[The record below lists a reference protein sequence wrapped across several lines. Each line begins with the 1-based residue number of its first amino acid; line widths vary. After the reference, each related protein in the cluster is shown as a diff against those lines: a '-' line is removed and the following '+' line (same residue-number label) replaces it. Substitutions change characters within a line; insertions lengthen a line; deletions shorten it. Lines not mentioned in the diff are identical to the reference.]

1 MKVLHAIDRLQ
12 AGGAEK
18 MFVTLTSLLSAANIP
33 VAALLFNSG
42 YELDHKLD
50 KGVRLRILNRQNR
63 FNPVT
68 LYKAHKICSE
78 YDIVHAHL
86 RHVYAYLRLAQWL
99 FRGKYKLLI
108 HDHGAVVQPIPC
120 RLKGVFRPQYYIG
133 VNNEQV
139 IWAKTHLFVN
149 EDKAFLLENTII
161 PVKPAD
167 GEVNRGTKK
176 AMMIAN
182 IRRVKNIEFAIRL
195 CQAMGWRL
203 DIYGNIAE
211 KDYYDELMQLINNNP
226 RIRIISGISDFSGI
240 YGHYNLAIH
249 SSLAETGPLVLL
261 EYLSAGLPF
270 IAYKTG
276 SAAEKISDFL
286 PAMLMNDFDLN
297 NWRQQVALIL
307 NDSMLP
313 QKMRELFNQEFS
325 PEKYIG
331 QCLQIYKSIHS

>member
-1 MKVLHAIDRLQ
+1 MKVLHAIDHLQ
-12 AGGAEK
+12 AGGAER
-18 MFVTLTSLLSAANIP
+18 MFVTITSLLSAENVP

-42 YELDHKLD
+42 YALDHQLD
-50 KGVRLRILNRQNR
+50 KGVRLRVLNRQSR

-108 HDHGAVVQPIPC
+108 HDHGAVVQTIPS
-120 RLKGVFRPQYYIG
+120 RLKGIFRPKYYIG
-133 VNNEQV
+133 VNKAQV
-139 IWAKTHLFVN
+139 IWAKTHLGVS
-149 EDKAFLLENTII
+149 EDKTFLLENTII
-161 PVKPAD
+161 PVAPAS
-167 GEVNRGTKK
+167 GINSVANK

-195 CQAMGWRL
+195 FQAIGWQL

-211 KDYYDELMQLINNNP
+211 QEYYYELMQLINNNP
-226 RIRIISGISDFSGI
+226 RIRIISGVTDFSGI
-240 YGHYNLAIH
+240 YGQYNLAIH
-249 SSLAETGPLVLL
+249 SAPAETGPLVLL
-261 EYLSAGLPF
+261 QYLSAGLPF

-276 SAAEKISDFL
+276 SAADRIADFL
-286 PAMLMNDFDLN
+286 PAMLMNDFEPE
-297 NWRQQVALIL
+297 NWQQQINLIL
-307 NDSMLP
+307 NDTMLP
-313 QKMRELFNQEFS
+313 QKMRELFQQEFS

-331 QCLQIYKSIHS
+331 QCLEIYKSIHS

>member
-18 MFVTLTSLLSAANIP
+18 MFVTLTSLLSAANVP

-42 YELDHKLD
+42 YELDGELD
-50 KGVRLRILNRQNR
+50 KGVRLHVLNRRVR

-86 RHVYAYLRLAQWL
+86 RHVYAYLRLGQLL

-108 HDHGAVVQPIPC
+108 HDHGAVVQAIPS
-120 RLKGVFRPQYYIG
+120 RLKGVFRPKYYIG
-133 VNNEQV
+133 VNNTQV
-139 IWAKTHLFVN
+139 IWAKTHLGVS
-149 EDKAFLLENTII
+149 EDKVFLLENTII
-161 PVKPAD
+161 PVPPA
-167 GEVNRGTKK
+167 GGVNSVAKK

-182 IRRVKNIEFAIRL
+182 IRRVKNIEFAIGL
-195 CQAMGWRL
+195 CQVMGWQL
-203 DIYGNIAE
+203 DIYGNVAE
-211 KDYYDELMQLINNNP
+211 KDYHDELIQLIDNDP
-226 RIRIISGISDFSGI
+226 CIRIISGVTDFSGI
-240 YGHYNLAIH
+240 YAQYSLAIH
-249 SSLAETGPLVLL
+249 SSPAETGPLVLL

-286 PAMLMNDFDLN
+286 PVMLMGDFEQS
-297 NWRQQVALIL
+297 NWAQQIALIL
-307 NDSMLP
+307 SDTKLP
-313 QKMRELFNQEFS
+313 QKMKELFHKEFS
-325 PEKYIG
+325 PAKYIG
-331 QCLQIYKSIHS
+331 QCLEIYKRIHS